1 MRSIKVGVATDK
13 IWFDGKFV
21 NWDDCKIH
29 AMSHVV
35 HYGTGVFE
43 GIRCY
48 KNNKGSS
55 ILRLKEHIRRLFES
69 AKIYHMTPSYT
80 QDEFCQFCIDT
91 VRENKLEECYLRP
104 LIFRGY
110 GELGVNPTKCPV
122 QCLIALLRWGKY
134 LGVEA
139 LENGVSV
146 CVSSWR
152 RPLPDTFPTLAKAC
166 ANYMNSQLIKM
177 EALMNGFDEGIA
189 LDAAGYVAEGSGEN
203 IFMVRNGVIYT
214 PPSNCSI
221 LPGITRHAV
230 FQITRD
236 LGLRVEKHISQREAL
251 YIADELFFTG
261 TAAEIT
267 PITQVDKIVIG
278 DGKRGPITK
287 AIQDYFFRV
296 IYAEAADKFGWL
308 TYI

>member
-1 MRSIKVGVATDK
+1 MGVSTDK

-48 KNNKGSS
+48 KNKKGSA

-69 AKIYHMTPSYT
+69 AKIYRMMPNYT
-80 QDEFCQFCIDT
+80 QEEFCQFCIDT

-110 GELGVNPTKCPV
+110 GELGVNPTKCPI
-122 QCLIALLRWGKY
+122 QSLIALLRWGKY

-152 RPLPDTFPTLAKAC
+152 RPSPDTFPTLAKVC

-177 EALMNGFDEGIA
+177 EALMNGFEEGIA

-236 LGLRVEKHISQREAL
+236 LGLRVEKHLIQREAL

-296 IYAEAADKFGWL
+296 INAEADDKFNWL

>member
-1 MRSIKVGVATDK
+1 
-13 IWFDGKFV
+13 
-21 NWDDCKIH
+21 
-29 AMSHVV
+29 
-35 HYGTGVFE
+35 
-43 GIRCY
+43 
-48 KNNKGSS
+48 
-55 ILRLKEHIRRLFES
+55 
-69 AKIYHMTPSYT
+69 
-80 QDEFCQFCIDT
+80 
-91 VRENKLEECYLRP
+91 
-104 LIFRGY
+104 
-110 GELGVNPTKCPV
+110 
-122 QCLIALLRWGKY
+122 
-134 LGVEA
+134 
-139 LENGVSV
+139 
-146 CVSSWR
+146 
-152 RPLPDTFPTLAKAC
+152 
-166 ANYMNSQLIKM
+166 
-177 EALMNGFDEGIA
+177 GIA

-236 LGLRVEKHISQREAL
+236 LGLRVEKHIIQREAL

>member
-1 MRSIKVGVATDK
+1 MTFGKGK

-21 NWDDCKIH
+21 NWEDCKIH
-29 AMSHVV
+29 ALSHVV
-35 HYGTGVFE
+35 HYGSGVFE

-48 KNNKGSS
+48 KNKKGSA
-55 ILRLKEHIRRLFES
+55 ILRLKEHVRRLFES
-69 AKIYHMTPSYT
+69 AKIYRMLPNYT
-80 QDEFCQFCIDT
+80 QEQFCQFCIDT
-91 VRENKLEECYLRP
+91 VRENKLEECYIRP

-110 GELGVNPTKCPV
+110 GELSVNPTKCPV
-122 QCLIALLRWGKY
+122 QSLIAVWFWGKY
-134 LGVEA
+134 LGKDA
-139 LENGVSV
+139 LEKGVSV
-146 CVSSWR
+146 CVSSWH
-152 RPLPDTFPTLAKAC
+152 RPAPNTFPSLAKAC
-166 ANYMNSQLIKM
+166 GNYMNSQLIKL
-177 EALMNGFDEGIA
+177 ESLMNGYDEGVA
-189 LDAAGYVAEGSGEN
+189 LDSFGYVAEGSGEN

-214 PPSNCSI
+214 PPSNASI

-236 LGLRVEKHISQREAL
+236 MGLRLEKHIIQREAL

-267 PITQVDKIVIG
+267 PINMVDKIVVG

-287 AIQDYFFRV
+287 AIQDYFFR
-296 IYAEAADKFGWL
+296 IINAEAEDKFNWL

>member
-1 MRSIKVGVATDK
+1 MTFGKGK

-21 NWDDCKIH
+21 NWEDCKIH
-29 AMSHVV
+29 ALSHVV
-35 HYGTGVFE
+35 HYGSGVFE

-48 KNNKGSS
+48 KNKKGSA
-55 ILRLKEHIRRLFES
+55 IFRLKEHVRRLFES
-69 AKIYHMTPSYT
+69 AKIYRMLPNFT
-80 QDEFCQFCIDT
+80 QEQFCQFCIDT
-91 VRENKLEECYLRP
+91 VRENKLEECYIRP

-110 GELGVNPTKCPV
+110 GELNVNPMKCPV
-122 QCLIALLRWGKY
+122 QSLIAVWFWGKY
-134 LGVEA
+134 LGKDA
-139 LENGVSV
+139 LEKGVSV
-146 CVSSWR
+146 CVSSWN
-152 RPLPDTFPTLAKAC
+152 RPAPNTFPSIAKAC
-166 ANYMNSQLIKM
+166 GNHMNSQLIKL
-177 EALMNGFDEGIA
+177 ESLMNGYDEGIA
-189 LDAAGYVAEGSGEN
+189 LDSFGYVAEGSGEN

-214 PPSNCSI
+214 PPSNASI

-236 LGLRVEKHISQREAL
+236 MGLRLEKHIIQREAL

-267 PITQVDKIVIG
+267 PINMVDKIVVG

-287 AIQDYFFRV
+287 AIQDYFFRIV
-296 IYAEAADKFGWL
+296 NGESEDKFNWL